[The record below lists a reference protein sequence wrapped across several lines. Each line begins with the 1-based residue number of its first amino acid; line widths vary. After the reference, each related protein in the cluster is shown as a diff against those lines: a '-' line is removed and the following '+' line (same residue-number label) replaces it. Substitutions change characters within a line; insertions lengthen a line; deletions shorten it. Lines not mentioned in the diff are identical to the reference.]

1 MLSTAPTVDPA
12 ARRGAE
18 AVVLPVTR
26 KAGSAFAPSAVL
38 LADFAAGRAGWRQ
51 FERRYTEQ
59 MRARYREDPQRWIDL
74 VEQAALGVGDVVLVC
89 DACGPERPG
98 AGEALVR
105 CYRRLLKE
113 LLVAVATD
121 RGLVVDP
128 ETDALDRTLLAA
140 RRREVLTAEGFPL
153 ACPVCKRPADTARAI
168 AGRDGYG
175 YCSEACLEADV
186 TRWKSR
192 MWSAGSGRR
201 P

>member
-1 MLSTAPTVDPA
+1 
-12 ARRGAE
+12 
-18 AVVLPVTR
+18 
-26 KAGSAFAPSAVL
+26 
-38 LADFAAGRAGWRQ
+38 
-51 FERRYTEQ
+51 
-59 MRARYREDPQRWIDL
+59 
-74 VEQAALGVGDVVLVC
+74 
-89 DACGPERPG
+89 
-98 AGEALVR
+98 
-105 CYRRLLKE
+105 
-113 LLVAVATD
+113 VATD

-153 ACPVCKRPADTARAI
+153 TCPICKRPADTARAI

-186 TRWKSR
+186 ARWRSR